1 MLFTRKDKQRDPHG
15 CPKCGAS
22 VTPGARFCVKCGE
35 VLQVACRACGKLVA
49 AGARFCSHCGEPL
62 QSQQAAGKP
71 LTDGNRWARQPG
83 EFARRVES
91 SDMEAGWL
99 ERLFRRGVTIEEGTR
114 GILLESGRMCGM
126 LEPGF
131 HNVDSVIARLPSL
144 NFRAPCSV
152 ILVDTADVELQLR
165 STGLRTAD
173 HQTTDAVFRLVVG
186 LDQPLQFATN
196 VLRGR
201 TTVRTDEIAQSLEQE
216 TTGVLQ
222 SIVATCKL
230 DELYGNRELVER
242 LEDELRTALQRTLQR
257 YGLAFVALQFVSFEG
272 DTFDEIRR
280 RRQELGQQQAKA
292 DVQQQRNEVD
302 RQRRDLVY
310 DDWKHRQSAQ
320 QDYLEHGKQLEHEAQ
335 LRDVAREQELQD
347 VASMARQRQ
356 ADRTLQEVPHQ
367 IQATQAQQQLDA
379 VRRQGQHQALDEEQ
393 EAELR
398 RQQRELEAH
407 IQGRRLKDDYEDD
420 RDLKLARQGID
431 IKRMYDEQKLATQR
445 AQQQLEQE
453 RLQMLS
459 QASIEALIAAAD
471 SPAKAQILAELK
483 RTEALR
489 GCTEEQILAMAAG
502 NSPEVARAFAEK
514 FRAAAAGENQQQ
526 MRAMYERMLQVQQDA
541 TGQLAAAQ
549 QQALQQMMQLM
560 QTALHTQS
568 QTVAS
573 ATRQQGPA
581 VVFPPPGSGA
591 ATVIG
596 PQPAPAAHAVHA
608 AHCPQCRTPLAAGD
622 AFCGNCGYRVA

>member
-1 MLFTRKDKQRDPHG
+1 MRAARVTAGAKFCGH
-15 CPKCGAS
+15 CGA
-22 VTPGARFCVKCGE
+22 A
-35 VLQVACRACGKLVA
+35 LQAPTSASAPVA
-49 AGARFCSHCGEPL
+49 A
-62 QSQQAAGKP
+62 
-71 LTDGNRWARQPG
+71 GNRWARQPG

-91 SDMEAGWL
+91 SDMQAGWL

-114 GILLESGRMCGM
+114 GILLESGRMAGI

-131 HNVDSVIARLPSL
+131 HNIDSVMSRLGAL
-144 NFRAPCSV
+144 NFSAPCAV
-152 ILVDTADVELQLR
+152 ILVDAADVELQFR
-165 STGLRTAD
+165 SAALRTAD
-173 HQTTDAVFRLVVG
+173 HQTTDAVFRLTVG
-186 LDQPLQFATN
+186 LDQPLPFASN

-201 TTVRTDEIAQSLEQE
+201 STVGVDELARRLEQE

-222 SIVATCKL
+222 GIVSTCRL

-257 YGLAFVALQFVSFEG
+257 YGLAFVGLQFVSFEG
-272 DTFDEIRR
+272 DSFEAIRR
-280 RRQELGQQQAKA
+280 RRQELGQQQAEV

-335 LRDVAREQELQD
+335 LRDQMRQQEQED
-347 VASMARQRQ
+347 VASIARQRQ
-356 ADRTLQEVPHQ
+356 ADRTLQEVPRE
-367 IQATQAQQQLDA
+367 IQAVQARQQLDA
-379 VRRQGQHQALDEEQ
+379 VQRHGQQQALDEQQ

-398 RQQRELEAH
+398 RRQRQQQAELH
-407 IQGRRLKDDYEDD
+407 GRRMVDDYEDD

-431 IKRMYDEQKLATQR
+431 IKRMYDEQKLAAQRGQQDLDLHRQR

-453 RLQMLS
+453 RLQALS
-459 QASIEALIAAAD
+459 QASVEALIAAAD
-471 SPAKAQILAELK
+471 SPAKAQLLAELR

-489 GCTEEQILAMAAG
+489 GCTEEQILALAAG
-502 NSPEVARAFAEK
+502 HAPEVARAFAEK
-514 FRAAAAGENQQQ
+514 FRAAAAGQNQQQ
-526 MRAMYERMLQVQQDA
+526 MQAMYERMLQVQQDA

-549 QQALQQMMQLM
+549 QQSLQQMLLLM
-560 QTALHTQS
+560 QTALQTQG
-568 QTVAS
+568 QTLA
-573 ATRQQGPA
+573 AAARQQGPA

-591 ATVIG
+591 ATVIA
-596 PQPAPAAHAVHA
+596 PQTATSASHA
-608 AHCPQCRTPLAAGD
+608 AHCPQCRCPLAAGA